1 MGIPTGEQRRAEL
14 ESELAEIVERLK
26 AIGAKKIVLFGSLAR
41 GEVWP
46 GSDIDLLVVLDRPGR
61 FLDRLGLVYEAMR
74 SRVGVDAI
82 AYTSDEFEEL
92 SRTRP
97 FVQTALAEGRVLYET
112 DAGRSTGT
120 ERSVRREAHLKPDP
134 RSEGRRWLAQAEDD
148 LRAARVLAQASHHNL
163 ACFQAQQCA
172 EKALKGM
179 LYAAGEREVLG
190 HAAGDL
196 AERIRQSRPD
206 FDDLAGKAQ
215 ALDKFYIPTRYPN
228 ALPGGIPA
236 QSYTPGESAR
246 ALADAEAILE
256 ACRAALEAR

>member
-1 MGIPTGEQRRAEL
+1 
-14 ESELAEIVERLK
+14 
-26 AIGAKKIVLFGSLAR
+26 
-41 GEVWP
+41 
-46 GSDIDLLVVLDRPGR
+46 
-61 FLDRLGLVYEAMR
+61 
-74 SRVGVDAI
+74 
-82 AYTSDEFEEL
+82 
-92 SRTRP
+92 
-97 FVQTALAEGRVLYET
+97 
-112 DAGRSTGT
+112 
-120 ERSVRREAHLKPDP
+120 
-134 RSEGRRWLAQAEDD
+134 
-148 LRAARVLAQASHHNL
+148 
-163 ACFQAQQCA
+163 
-172 EKALKGM
+172 M

-190 HAAGDL
+190 HAAGDV